1 MCKGGQ
7 DTAEPEKWGSSI
19 TKTGENVIV
28 TKGYRQSDLIG
39 DVSFAGVVFLLLKG
53 ELPTKAQE
61 RMMDAII
68 VASIDHGVNAP
79 TALASRVVAS
89 GGVPLPTAVSAGLL
103 AIGDSHGG
111 AIEKCA
117 KLLLENVK
125 KAHEASTSA
134 GEVAKSIV
142 RDAKEQKKRLPGF
155 GHRVHTDDP
164 RTKKLL
170 KLAKELKIAGEH
182 VELAEAIQKE
192 LSIGGKSLPIN
203 VDGAIAAATADMGFD
218 WRMGKGFFLIGR
230 AAGLV
235 AQVYEE
241 QSRYKPM
248 RHIARADYD
257 YDGPDERDLPEGRI

>member
-1 MCKGGQ
+1 MPE
-7 DTAEPEKWGSSI
+7 DEKWGSSI
-19 TKTGENVIV
+19 TKVSENVIV

-39 DVSFAGVVFLLLKG
+39 NVSFAGVVYLILKG

-61 RMMDAII
+61 RMMDAIL
-68 VASIDHGVNAP
+68 VASVDHGVNAP

-117 KLLLENVK
+117 KMLLENVK
-125 KAHEASTSA
+125 KAKES
-134 GEVAKSIV
+134 GAKLDDAAKQV
-142 RDAKEQKKRLPGF
+142 VKDAKEKKQRLPGY
-155 GHRVHTDDP
+155 GHRLHTNDP

-170 KLAKELKIAGEH
+170 ALAKELKIASDH
-182 VELAEAIQKE
+182 VQFAEDVQKALAAD
-192 LSIGGKSLPIN
+192 GKALPIN
-203 VDGAIAAATADMGFD
+203 VDGAIAAITADMGFD

-241 QSRYKPM
+241 QARYKPM
-248 RHIARADYD
+248 RHLSKADYV
-257 YDGPDERDLPEGRI
+257 YDGPADRDLPEERK

>member
-1 MCKGGQ
+1 MRKGGQ
-7 DTAEPEKWGSSI
+7 DTADSEKWGSSI

-28 TKGYRQSDLIG
+28 TKGYRQGDLIG
-39 DVSFAGVVFLLLKG
+39 DVSFAGVVYLILKG
-53 ELPTKAQE
+53 ELPTKEQE

-79 TALASRVVAS
+79 TALASRIVAS

-117 KLLLENVK
+117 KLLLENVT
-125 KAHEASTSA
+125 KAHGSKAPIAET
-134 GEVAKSIV
+134 AKAIV
-142 RDAKEQKKRLPGF
+142 RDAKERKQRLPGF

-164 RTKKLL
+164 RTTKLL

-192 LSIGGKSLPIN
+192 LSVGGKALPIN
-203 VDGAIAAATADMGFD
+203 VDGAIAAITADMGFD
-218 WRMGKGFFLIGR
+218 WRMGKGFFLMGR

-248 RHIARADYD
+248 RHIAKADYD
-257 YDGPDERDLPEGRI
+257 YDGPAERDLPEGRK

>member
-1 MCKGGQ
+1 
-7 DTAEPEKWGSSI
+7 
-19 TKTGENVIV
+19 V

-39 DVSFAGVVFLLLKG
+39 DVSFAGVVYLILKG
-53 ELPTKAQE
+53 ELPTKGQE

-79 TALASRVVAS
+79 TALASRIVAS

-125 KAHEASTSA
+125 KSHDTGTPLGDA
-134 GEVAKSIV
+134 AKGLVS
-142 RDAKEQKKRLPGF
+142 DAKERKQRLPGF

-170 KLAKELKIAGEH
+170 KLAKELKIAGKH
-182 VELAEAIQKE
+182 VELAEIIQKE
-192 LSIGGKSLPIN
+192 LSAGGKALPIN
-203 VDGAIAAATADMGFD
+203 VDGAIAAITADMGFD

-248 RHIARADYD
+248 RHVAHADYD
-257 YDGPDERDLPEGRI
+257 YDGPAERDLPEGRK